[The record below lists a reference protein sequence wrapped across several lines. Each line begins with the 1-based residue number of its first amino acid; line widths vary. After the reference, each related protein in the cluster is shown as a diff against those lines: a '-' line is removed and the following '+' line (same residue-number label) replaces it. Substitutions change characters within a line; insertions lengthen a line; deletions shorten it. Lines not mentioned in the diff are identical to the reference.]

1 MRRVIVVVLMLIC
14 TSGGMI
20 GHSSLAQAATYGKA
34 DVEGLRELEL
44 LNIFNR
50 STLVVTGTV
59 KQLNYVQRNGITTDV
74 VVKVDETIKG
84 TPNTDSKHV
93 TFMIDGGQFVGSNGK
108 TVTKKV
114 GTAAKFEV
122 GEKVMLFLTNASPLA
137 YYANYPHGGYH
148 LIHPYFKRQIKDNTV
163 KIAYLRTNTNV
174 RYIDVPV
181 NLTVLLTKAFLAN
194 REQARTLENQIKSL
208 VYGSTET
215 EPVRL
220 PESLVSN
227 LVAQSKTIIN
237 AEDE

>member
-1 MRRVIVVVLMLIC
+1 MLFAGRQLIFSNGSILSIVER
-14 TSGGMI
+14 
-20 GHSSLAQAATYGKA
+20 GHK
-34 DVEGLRELEL
+34 GLRELEL
-44 LNIFNR
+44 LNIFDQ

-93 TFMIDGGQFVGSNGK
+93 TFMIEGGQFVDSKGK

-114 GTAAKFEV
+114 GTAATFEV
-122 GEKVMLFLTNASPLA
+122 GEKVMLFLTNVSPLA
-137 YYANYPHGGYH
+137 HYANYPHGGYH
-148 LIHPYFKRQIKDNTV
+148 LIHPYFKRQIKNNTV
-163 KIAYLRTNTNV
+163 RIAYLRTNTNV

-181 NLTVLLTKAFLAN
+181 NLTVPLTKAFLAN
-194 REQARTLENQIKSL
+194 REQARTLENQIKGL
-208 VYGSTET
+208 VYGSTEK
-215 EPVRL
+215 VRL